1 MSQAPPTGAG
11 LPQAVSH
18 LDPFG
23 AAAVAMAAMLFATK
37 GIFAKELYAMGVSVE
52 AVVTVRAVLALPLFW
67 WFAVHREGLRAILD
81 TPREAL
87 IAAAAVGALCYYFG
101 AMIDFIALT
110 MIDASIERVLIFS
123 YPAMVVIVASLRDRQ
138 WPGRPVIAATVLTY
152 VGIFFTMGGFDLAE
166 LQANLFGALL
176 VIGSALTY
184 TVYFLV
190 SEKYTRQIGSSRFA
204 LFAMTAAPACL
215 VPHYLWFEDIAALN
229 EISTGG
235 WLLLAALAVL
245 CMFFPALLQA
255 EGVRRI
261 GASLGAVLSTVGPPT
276 TVVLAW
282 WVLDERLNAW
292 QWLGMALIVLG
303 ILTLDLARGRVLS
316 PSPTARPESRA

>member
-11 LPQAVSH
+11 LPQAVSS

-23 AAAVAMAAMLFATK
+23 ATAVALAAMLFAIK
-37 GIFAKELYAMGVSVE
+37 GIFAKQLYAIGVSVE
-52 AVVTVRAVLALPLFW
+52 AVVTIRAVLALPLFW
-67 WFAVHREGLRAILD
+67 WFAVHREGLRAVLD

-123 YPAMVVIVASLRDRQ
+123 YPAMVVIAVAVRDRQ
-138 WPGRPVIAATVLTY
+138 WPRRPVMAATALTY

-166 LQANLFGALL
+166 LQANLLGALL

-184 TVYFLV
+184 AVYFLV

-215 VPHYLWFEDIAALN
+215 VPHFLWTEDLATLQTISLN
-229 EISTGG
+229 G
-235 WLLLAALAVL
+235 WLLLIALAVL
-245 CMFFPALLQA
+245 CMFLPALLQA

-282 WVLDERLNAW
+282 WVLDERLTIW

-303 ILTLDLARGRVLS
+303 IMVLDLAR
-316 PSPTARPESRA
+316 TRPFNR

>member
-1 MSQAPPTGAG
+1 
-11 LPQAVSH
+11 
-18 LDPFG
+18 
-23 AAAVAMAAMLFATK
+23 
-37 GIFAKELYAMGVSVE
+37 MGVSVE

-87 IAAAAVGALCYYFG
+87 ITAAAVGALCYYFG

-215 VPHYLWFEDIAALN
+215 VPHYLWFEDVAALN
-229 EISTGG
+229 EISAGG
-235 WLLLAALAVL
+235 WLLLVALAVL

-303 ILTLDLARGRVLS
+303 ILTLDLARGRALS

>member
-1 MSQAPPTGAG
+1 MSEAPPTVPR
-11 LPQAVSH
+11 LPQAVS
-18 LDPFG
+18 LMDPIG
-23 AAAVAMAAMLFATK
+23 ASAVMVAAMLFATK
-37 GIFAKELYAMGVSVE
+37 GIFAKHLYDMGVSVE

-67 WFAVHREGLRAILD
+67 WFAIYREGLRKILD

-101 AMIDFIALT
+101 ALIDFIALT

-123 YPAMVVIVASLRDRQ
+123 YPAMVVIVTCWRDRA
-138 WPGRPVIAATVLTY
+138 WPSPAVTTATLLTY
-152 VGIFFTMGGFDLAE
+152 LGIFFTMGGFDLIE
-166 LQANLFGALL
+166 LKANLLGAML
-176 VIGSALTY
+176 VIGSAMTY
-184 TVYFLV
+184 TVYFLI

-215 VPHYLWFEDIAALN
+215 VPHFLWTQDVGSLS
-229 EISTGG
+229 EISASG
-235 WLLLAALAVL
+235 WALLLALGVL

-261 GASLGAVLSTVGPPT
+261 GAQLGAVLSTAGPPT
-276 TVVLAW
+276 TVVIAW
-282 WVLDERLNAW
+282 LTLDERLNLW

-303 ILTLDLARGRVLS
+303 ILALDLARSRGALVAT
-316 PSPTARPESRA
+316 PSSSQ